1 MKIVASIREEQG
13 SGSSRRLRRAGR
25 VPGIV
30 YGGRNEATP
39 VSIEHNPLYH
49 ALRVEAFHSS
59 ILDLEIGDTQTQVL
73 LRDVQWHPYKA
84 QVLHVDFQRIAA
96 DEQITVRVPLHFI
109 NEEISPAVK
118 LSAGIIG
125 RVITEVEVTCLP
137 AVLPSFIEVD
147 LAHLEAGKSIHL
159 NEITFP
165 QGVSPV
171 LPVGENPVVVTVT
184 IQDVTEEESEAVA
197 EEPAPAAPTA
207 PPKKP

>member
-30 YGGRNEATP
+30 YGGKSEATP

-59 ILDLEIGDTQTQVL
+59 ILEMEIGETHTQVL

-159 NEITFP
+159 NEIIFP
-165 QGVSPV
+165 QGVLPV

-184 IQDVTEEESEAVA
+184 IQDVTEEESETVA
-197 EEPAPAAPTA
+197 EEPAPAAPT